1 MKTKEEMSKNILD
14 FKKLKVK
21 IIKKRKKEGKKN
33 KGGRDKG
40 KLHRT

>member
-21 IIKKRKKEGKKN
+21 IIKKSKKKERRKEME
-33 KGGRDKG
+33 
-40 KLHRT
+40 